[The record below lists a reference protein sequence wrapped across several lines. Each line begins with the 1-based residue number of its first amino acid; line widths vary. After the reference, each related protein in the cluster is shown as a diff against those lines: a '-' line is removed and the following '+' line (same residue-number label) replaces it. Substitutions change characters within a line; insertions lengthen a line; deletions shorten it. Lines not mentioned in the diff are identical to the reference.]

1 MLTASAGDARCVA
14 PGPAVAGDVRMAA
27 RNRSESAPPRA
38 EAEPGE
44 AGPKPALKA
53 LADRLPLWRRPG
65 YLIRRLHQIHYA
77 LFFEE
82 CAEFGI
88 TPVQYGLLTILS
100 TSPDADQVTLANAL
114 GIDRTNVADVLRR
127 LEQGGLIRRKRS
139 VDDRRMVLARLTP
152 AGEDMV
158 ERMHPFMAR
167 AQQRLLV
174 GARRRGARR
183 VSCHADAAARS
194 QQPLWPGAAPR
205 RARRVG
211 LRIGPGRRC
220 SPTGEM
226 RGSNAQPFAARR
238 WGGGSVLPRGSQ
250 QNWGNAGI
258 RRYSV

>member
-1 MLTASAGDARCVA
+1 MLTARGGGDAHCTA
-14 PGPAVAGDVRMAA
+14 SDPAAVGDIMMAA
-27 RNRSESAPPRA
+27 RSSRKAASLRGDSVDLAPA
-38 EAEPGE
+38 EAEAGD

-82 CAEFGI
+82 CAAFGI

-100 TSPDADQVTLANAL
+100 TNPDADQVTLANAL

-152 AGEDMV
+152 QGEDMV

-167 AQQRLLV
+167 AQQRLLSV
-174 GARRRGARR
+174 LGEEER
-183 VSCHADAAARS
+183 DAFLATLMRLLEANNHYGRAPLRAAR
-194 QQPLWPGAAPR
+194 A
-205 RARRVG
+205 
-211 LRIGPGRRC
+211 
-220 SPTGEM
+220 E
-226 RGSNAQPFAARR
+226 
-238 WGGGSVLPRGSQ
+238 SV
-250 QNWGNAGI
+250 
-258 RRYSV
+258 